1 MKEFIV
7 KCFRWYEQRNKNG
20 NNFQKKT
27 HKWTFN
33 NFSSFFLPPWNLLCY
48 NSLQIFLFW
57 GSSHSQFDCDAGS
70 YNIIYQVIKYF
81 SCVKYL
87 SLFISVWWPNFLP
100 PPTWGWLTSG
110 WLQPNWSHSCWWP
123 SLHPLQ
129 YLKMMWRSIIMDL
142 QGKHLYDS
150 FTDYL

>member
-81 SCVKYL
+81 SYVKYF
-87 SLFISVWWPNFLP
+87 SHCHFSVMAKLP
-100 PPTWGWLTSG
+100 PTSYLRLVDIWLITTQLVPFLLVALTTSIAIFEDDVEINHHG
-110 WLQPNWSHSCWWP
+110 FA
-123 SLHPLQ
+123 
-129 YLKMMWRSIIMDL
+129 R
-142 QGKHLYDS
+142 
-150 FTDYL
+150 